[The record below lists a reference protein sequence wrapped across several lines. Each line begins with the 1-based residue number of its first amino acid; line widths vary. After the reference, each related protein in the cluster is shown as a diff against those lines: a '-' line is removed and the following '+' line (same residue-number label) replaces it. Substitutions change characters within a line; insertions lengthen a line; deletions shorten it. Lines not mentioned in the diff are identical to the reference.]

1 MGGRRRMTDRVVD
14 LGVGSQVWFE
24 GSVWR
29 VEELASDAVTLSAGA
44 KVRSVAT
51 RVLATQSVVMDDG
64 PVRPEG
70 EELVAVTLGNLAP
83 RDLAVLEERAG
94 HVHALLSDDGSDTEA
109 GRLRPR
115 YGTKSAEL
123 GVSVRTL
130 ERWVAAYRDSGV
142 AGLADSRLLGRYASG
157 VDPRWDA
164 SACRCWRT

>member
-1 MGGRRRMTDRVVD
+1 MTDRVVD

-70 EELVAVTLGNLAP
+70 EELVAVTLGTSRPETSLFWRSVLATSRRSCP
-83 RDLAVLEERAG
+83 MTAPTPKPVGCADATERSLPSWVSRCGRWSVGWRPTGTRVWRGWRIAG
-94 HVHALLSDDGSDTEA
+94 C
-109 GRLRPR
+109 
-115 YGTKSAEL
+115 
-123 GVSVRTL
+123 
-130 ERWVAAYRDSGV
+130 
-142 AGLADSRLLGRYASG
+142 
-157 VDPRWDA
+157 WDA
-164 SACRCWRT
+164 MPAVSILDGMPPACRCWRT

>member
-1 MGGRRRMTDRVVD
+1 MKDRVVD

-29 VEELASDAVTLSAGA
+29 VEELASDAVTLSTGA

-64 PVRPEG
+64 PVGPEG

-83 RDLAVLEERAG
+83 KDSAVLEERAG

-109 GRLRPR
+109 GRLRRR
-115 YGTKSAEL
+115 YGNEGCRAGCL
-123 GVSVRTL
+123 GADVGAL
-130 ERWVAAYRDSGV
+130 GGGLPGLGCGG
-142 AGLADSRLLGRYASG
+142 AGG
-157 VDPRWDA
+157 
-164 SACRCWRT
+164 